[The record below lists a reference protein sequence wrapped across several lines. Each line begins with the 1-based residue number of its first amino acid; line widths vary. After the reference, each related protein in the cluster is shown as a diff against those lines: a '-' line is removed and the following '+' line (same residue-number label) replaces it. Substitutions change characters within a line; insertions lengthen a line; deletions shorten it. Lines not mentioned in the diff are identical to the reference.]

1 MNDKNALIF
10 HSIAVPNSDYG
21 SESRQSF
28 KKMSFHAALLALV
41 MALPRPFLA
50 LRI

>member
-28 KKMSFHAALLALV
+28 KKMTEEEEERRKKEGKS
-41 MALPRPFLA
+41 RS
-50 LRI
+50 